1 MEGKRLDVFCV
12 SNKWYEQY
20 CPKGN
25 NEFVEASG
33 VPELRRFYHALT
45 AEAQLNEAKHF
56 LKSKLELLNDS
67 IYNEL
72 NAVEDGAGCVTIS
85 ASFLQELS
93 VCFQEQIMTFFARR
107 DQHWEEAASKEGQ
120 KWTESKLE
128 PIPYHTED
136 ATNDC
141 VAAQYNAW
149 RRNNDNRQT
158 MKRGQENWNAR
169 IIWKMRMEL
178 EGQWDLVEE
187 EVSDDFLAML
197 RGAKS
202 LLETWNATLPQCVP
216 SQYATSLA
224 HGVDFQIQNL
234 DYRIK
239 REEQVF
245 LGEGNTPSIDLRLT
259 KKVCFINLLHPKLH
273 FLSSDQS
280 LGLWPSG
287 GQTARQIS
295 IVPGHIEERVV
306 FPQLSIAIAES
317 MNKGIAAAGK
327 KVDDLFEDVVGSIKK
342 DVDTIFRSHPRLQTR
357 PTLRNEQRESKIRDF
372 ADEIKHLKQKHE
384 RLLQSIESL

>member
-12 SNKWYEQY
+12 SNKWYEKY

-33 VPELRRFYHALT
+33 VPELRRFCHTLT
-45 AEAQLNEAKHF
+45 AEAQLNEAKHY
-56 LKSKLELLNDS
+56 LKSKLSTVLNSLDLWASNLLNKQDDNEVLDDS
-67 IYNEL
+67 VYNEL
-72 NAVEDGAGCVTIS
+72 NVVENGLNRLIKN
-85 ASFLQELS
+85 FLQEFS
-93 VCFQEQIMTFFARR
+93 ACFQEQIMTFFARR

-120 KWTESKLE
+120 KWTEW
-128 PIPYHTED
+128 HWT
-136 ATNDC
+136 
-141 VAAQYNAW
+141 QYNAW
-149 RRNNDNRQT
+149 CRNNGNHQT
-158 MKRGQENWNAR
+158 MRRGQENWNAK

-202 LLETWNATLPQCVP
+202 LLETWNAPLPRQCAVYR
-216 SQYATSLA
+216 SA
-224 HGVDFQIQNL
+224 VDQ
-234 DYRIK
+234 
-239 REEQVF
+239 
-245 LGEGNTPSIDLRLT
+245 
-259 KKVCFINLLHPKLH
+259 KV
-273 FLSSDQS
+273 Q
-280 LGLWPSG
+280 
-287 GQTARQIS
+287 
-295 IVPGHIEERVV
+295 GHIEEGVL

-317 MNKGIAAAGK
+317 MNKAIAAAGK
-327 KVDDLFEDVVGSIKK
+327 KVDDLFEDVVDSIKK

-384 RLLQSIESL
+384 CLLQSIESL